1 MIDGSTSKPIQE
13 CGSSLLAVLST
24 QALYSIRVYALLP
37 RDRRDEAEAIRV
49 VVNNDLGPTWSRLA
63 D

>member
-1 MIDGSTSKPIQE
+1 M
-13 CGSSLLAVLST
+13 LST